1 MGKRKGGLWIPS
13 WLTSTTVPPL
23 STAAATQ
30 PEETRQE
37 VTMRRGDAP
46 SSPDVPSQTR
56 GPAPRLWERPGQKV
70 GAVFTSSESPSSY
83 PPRPSTGE

>member
-13 WLTSTTVPPL
+13 WLTNTTVPPL
-23 STAAATQ
+23 STAAATR

-46 SSPDVPSQTR
+46 SSPDSPSQTQGSCSEALGKAWAEGR
-56 GPAPRLWERPGQKV
+56 GSFHLL
-70 GAVFTSSESPSSY
+70 
-83 PPRPSTGE
+83 